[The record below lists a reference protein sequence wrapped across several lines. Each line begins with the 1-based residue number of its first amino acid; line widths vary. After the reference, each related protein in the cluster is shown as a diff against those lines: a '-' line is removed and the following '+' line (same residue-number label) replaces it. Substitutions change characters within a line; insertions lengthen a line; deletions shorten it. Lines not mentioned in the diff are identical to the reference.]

1 MVDVLN
7 DFNYT
12 QIIAAE
18 DIEEFCKLTDFY
30 IESTGDRSKLR
41 TLFEGRGKSN
51 DPPIPPLAP
60 FSPGI
65 VFKHVF
71 VYNRKTKKVMPF
83 NTKKLVEYLNL
94 ISLDSTKVL
103 K

>member
-1 MVDVLN
+1 MFSILN

-30 IESTGDRSKLR
+30 IESTGNRSKLR
-41 TLFEGRGKSN
+41 TLFEDRGKGN
-51 DPPIPPLAP
+51 DTPDPPTP

-65 VFKHVF
+65 IFKHVF
-71 VYNRKTKKVMPF
+71 VYNRKTKQVMPF
-83 NTKKLVEYLNL
+83 NTKKLLEYLDI
-94 ISLDSTKVL
+94 ISLGSTKVL